1 VADPNTKTMPRA
13 KSAANATRERDSS
26 PVSPGVRGS
35 IRASLSAF
43 APQGALA
50 SRIDAAI
57 KFLGGGSQLQR
68 KLLIASGIVASL
80 VLVSYVFG
88 LPEWMKQ
95 RRENRQWV
103 VVNKLTP
110 ESLIRRCGAPLSDE
124 TKDLYPV
131 ITRDVSYSARPSG
144 TVVLKFSR
152 TAEEQSDWVF
162 MAMQD
167 AATGAPYDTP
177 VAKITALS
185 CLDSSK

>member
-1 VADPNTKTMPRA
+1 MPST
-13 KSAANATRERDSS
+13 KSAPATTGARNTNPAS
-26 PVSPGVRGS
+26 PAGRGP
-35 IRASLSAF
+35 LD
-43 APQGALA
+43 ALR

-57 KFLGGGSQLQR
+57 RFLGGGRPLQQ
-68 KLLIASGIVASL
+68 KLLIAGGMIAGI
-80 VLVSYVFG
+80 VLVSYVLG
-88 LPEWMKQ
+88 IPQWMKQ
-95 RRENRQWV
+95 HRENRQWV

-131 ITRDVSYSARPSG
+131 ITRDVSYAASSSG

-167 AATGAPYDTP
+167 AATGASYDTP
-177 VAKITALS
+177 VAKISALS